1 MKRRQ
6 QRHLQ
11 IVGFASSTCWSFYF
25 LIREKLL
32 LTIFM
37 ALGFVKRIK
46 EFFTGN
52 KDVNRGTR
60 IVINCEKLESRVA
73 LLENGILEEY
83 SIERAGTTHL
93 VGSIYKGRIKNIEMG
108 LKAMFVDI
116 GLDKN
121 AFLHFWDAIPE
132 ALNVQS
138 MEEVSRG
145 NQGGKKK
152 KPITANDI
160 PSLYPIGS
168 EILVQITKGP
178 VGNKGPRVT
187 TNISMAG
194 RLLVLMPLND
204 SCGISRKVEDPKERA
219 RLKKIIE
226 KLSLP
231 EGMGLIMRTEAS
243 GKRARH
249 IVRDLSIL
257 VEEWRQIV
265 DKRDTQNAPV
275 CCFEE
280 PDVIERTVR
289 DFLTDEVDEV
299 VCDDPAVVLRMQEM
313 ASHISRRARKRI
325 SLFTGPGTVFD
336 KYTIQKQIDA
346 AFYRQVWLP
355 CGGYIVIDQTE
366 ALIAIDVNT
375 GRNKGSRDGD
385 RGDKVIFDTN
395 MEAAQEVARQLR
407 LRNMG
412 GLVVVDFIDMK
423 SRKDQQAVYKAMMD
437 HTKRDK
443 AKTQLLAISQF
454 GLMEM
459 TRQRL
464 HESLSDAMYEPCP
477 NCKGNGQI
485 KTALTMSVELQRRI
499 TAVLQR
505 LPEAQRTLVVVV
517 HPDVMQR
524 LRTEDDQLLVDLER
538 KNQARLTFRSD
549 PNFIREQVM
558 ISNAQTGEEIK
569 L

>member
-1 MKRRQ
+1 MSRS
-6 QRHLQ
+6 
-11 IVGFASSTCWSFYF
+11 IFNT
-25 LIREKLL
+25 ETLL
-32 LTIFM
+32 EYIFM

-46 EFFTGN
+46 EFFTGQ
-52 KDVNRGTR
+52 KDINSGTR

-73 LLENGILEEY
+73 LLENGVLEEY
-83 SIERAGTTHL
+83 SVERAGTTHL

-116 GLDKN
+116 GLEKN

-132 ALNVQS
+132 ALNAQS
-138 MEEVSRG
+138 MEEVTRG

-160 PSLYPIGS
+160 PSLYPVGS

-257 VEEWRQIV
+257 VEEWTQIV
-265 DKRDTQNAPV
+265 EKRDTQNAPV

-299 VCDDPAVVLRMQEM
+299 VCDDASVVQRMQEM

-325 SLFTGPGTVFD
+325 SLFNGPGTIFD

-423 SRKDQQAVYKAMMD
+423 SRKDQQSVYKAMVD

-443 AKTQLLAISQF
+443 AKTQILTISQF

-464 HESLSDAMYEPCP
+464 HESLTDAMYEPCP
-477 NCKGNGQI
+477 NCKGHGQI

-499 TAVLQR
+499 TSVLQR

-517 HPDVMQR
+517 HPDVMMR
-524 LRTEDDQLLVDLER
+524 LRTDDQLLVDLER

-569 L
+569 I